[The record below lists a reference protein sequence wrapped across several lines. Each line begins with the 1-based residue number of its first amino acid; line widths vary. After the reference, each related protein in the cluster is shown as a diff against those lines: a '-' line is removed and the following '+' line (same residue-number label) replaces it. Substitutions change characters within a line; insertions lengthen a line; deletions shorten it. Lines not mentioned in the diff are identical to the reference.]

1 MTQRSYG
8 MYLAYI
14 VQALV
19 GLNVIIA
26 IVYQGPSAA
35 LITGALFIVGMIPYI
50 FTWKTKIVF
59 PWFVY
64 FLVSLALLIH
74 VSGYVQERY
83 ITFPNWDSL
92 AHLISGT
99 IVSIIGFVA
108 ILFADKIKNYNLDT
122 PFIAIFVILF
132 GMAMEYLWEIWEFFM
147 DLFFGGSLAGPM
159 QPNNA
164 DTMTDMIFVLL
175 SSIIVAGIVYFYM
188 NHHGKENIFHNM
200 VKDSP
205 YFNE

>member
-1 MTQRSYG
+1 MAQHSYG

-19 GLNVIIA
+19 GFNVIIA
-26 IVYQGPSAA
+26 MLYQGPSDVV
-35 LITGALFIVGMIPYI
+35 ISGGLFLVGLIPYI

-74 VSGYVQERY
+74 VSGYIQARY

-99 IVSIIGFVA
+99 IVSIIGFVV
-108 ILFADKIKNYNLDT
+108 ILFADKIKKYNLDT

-147 DLFFGGSLAGPM
+147 DTFFGGSLAGLM

-164 DTMTDMIFVLL
+164 DTMTDMIFVLI
-175 SSIIVAGIVYFYM
+175 SSIIVAVIVVFYM
-188 NHHGKENIFHNM
+188 NRYGKETIIHNM

-205 YFNE
+205 YFKE

>member
-1 MTQRSYG
+1 
-8 MYLAYI
+8 MYLAYF
-14 VQALV
+14 VQVLV
-19 GLNVIIA
+19 GMNVIIA
-26 IVYQGPSAA
+26 AVYQGPTDAA
-35 LITGALFIVGMIPYI
+35 IAGVIFLIGIVPYI

-74 VSGYVQERY
+74 ISGYVQDRY

-99 IVSIIGFVA
+99 IVSIIGFVI
-108 ILFADKIKNYNLDT
+108 ILLADKIRNYNLDI
-122 PFIAIFVILF
+122 PFIAFFVILF
-132 GMAMEYLWEIWEFFM
+132 GMAMEYIWEIWEFFM
-147 DLFFGGSLAGPM
+147 DSFFGGSLAGLM

-175 SSIIVAGIVYFYM
+175 SSIIVAVIVYLYM
-188 NHHGKENIFHNM
+188 KRLGKETIIHNM

>member
-1 MTQRSYG
+1 MAQHSYG
-8 MYLAYI
+8 MYLAYF

-26 IVYQGPSAA
+26 AVYQGPSDA
-35 LITGALFIVGMIPYI
+35 LIAAVIFLIGMVPYV

-64 FLVSLALLIH
+64 LLISLALLIH
-74 VSGYVQERY
+74 ISGYVQERY

-99 IVSIIGFVA
+99 IVSIIGFVI
-108 ILFADKIKNYNLDT
+108 ILFADKIRKYNLDT
-122 PFIAIFVILF
+122 PFIAFFVILF
-132 GMAMEYLWEIWEFFM
+132 GMAMEYIWEIWEFCI
-147 DLFFGGSLAGPM
+147 DTFFGGSLAGLM

-164 DTMTDMIFVLL
+164 DTMTDMIFVLI
-175 SSIIVAGIVYFYM
+175 SSIIVAIIVVFYM
-188 NHHGKENIFHNM
+188 NRYGKEKIIHDM

-205 YFNE
+205 YFKE